1 MTVFRKVLV
10 NQIFMSPFLNAL
22 FFTYVI
28 MTRNTTASTTSN
40 TNTKKD
46 YSGFKKHNIK
56 MNTNTSTKL
65 QLIKKKLSQDLLPTI
80 YRSCVYWITLN
91 LINFRF
97 VKVMLTITI
106 IITAIT
112 TIHQC
117 CHYYYTSLLLLFPSL
132 AITILTII

>member
-28 MTRNTTASTTSN
+28 MTRNTTASTTSSN
-40 TNTKKD
+40 NTKKD

-56 MNTNTSTKL
+56 ITNTSTKL

-97 VKVMLTITI
+97 VKVMLT
-106 IITAIT
+106 T
-112 TIHQC
+112 TN
-117 CHYYYTSLLLLFPSL
+117 YYYCNYYYYKPLLLYYFYHSL
-132 AITILTII
+132 SLY

>member
-1 MTVFRKVLV
+1 
-10 NQIFMSPFLNAL
+10 MSPFLNAL

-28 MTRNTTASTTSN
+28 MTRNTTASTTSS
-40 TNTKKD
+40 TNTKRD

-56 MNTNTSTKL
+56 TNTNTSTSTKL

-97 VKVMLTITI
+97 VKVILILLLI
-106 IITAIT
+106 
-112 TIHQC
+112 
-117 CHYYYTSLLLLFPSL
+117 LLLLSSL
-132 AITILTII
+132 F